1 MTFRTRKLQILSFG
15 GNVDQFHLV
24 PSKMLVEVRVCT
36 RRKLAFYH
44 SFPCQFVGRQ
54 DTQIYTHNAELCLS
68 KEIVCTNYF
77 LICSILLRIKFSQLI
92 ELYNHQKFILG

>member
-36 RRKLAFYH
+36 RRKLAFY
-44 SFPCQFVGRQ
+44 Q
-54 DTQIYTHNAELCLS
+54 
-68 KEIVCTNYF
+68 
-77 LICSILLRIKFSQLI
+77 KFSMPI
-92 ELYNHQKFILG
+92 CGAPRYTNIHTYWGTVSIKRNILYKAFFDLFNTAENQVLPTY